1 MKKIAFL
8 ISSCIVVL
16 FACKQYQEVEVLPNE
31 VIQIKLDT
39 TVSVFPANGSTVL
52 PLKVMLPADVKEE
65 FKVVTFSVSDAKGGT
80 FVGNESDNAN
90 IKVGSDG
97 IARTYFKIGTVPGSY
112 IISAQVKSGS
122 IVYKANQLK
131 IDLTGFLASDLLAIS
146 AEQQQPPADG
156 VTTFKIFI
164 ESKYPTDKKVKL
176 NASLGSFLNSTTA
189 KEINVDL
196 DNQGKGFALFKMSNE
211 LASHVITG
219 SFAQGA
225 VATIVVNPT
234 VSYPES
240 IYVESTKLY
249 VDTTGQP
256 TVLNI
261 FLRKGVGK
269 VSVGRPVQLMAYQ
282 LVNGAKVNVGRFTG
296 LANAIADGEGNV
308 PAVSFFADTKD
319 IDTKQSIIIEV
330 ATDKA
335 LNEKIT
341 TKILITFSR
350 TQ

>member
-1 MKKIAFL
+1 
-8 ISSCIVVL
+8 
-16 FACKQYQEVEVLPNE
+16 VLPSE

-39 TVSVFPANGSTVL
+39 TVSVFPANGSIIL

-65 FKVVTFSVSDAKGGT
+65 FKVVSFSVSDAKGGT

-90 IKVGSDG
+90 IKAGSDG

-122 IVYKANQLK
+122 IVYRANQLK
-131 IDLTGFLASDLLAIS
+131 IDLTGFAASDLLVLS

-156 VTTFKIFI
+156 LTTFKVFVD
-164 ESKYPTDKKVKL
+164 SKFPTDKKVKL
-176 NASLGSFLNSTTA
+176 TTSLGSFLNSTTP
-189 KEINVDL
+189 KEINIDL
-196 DNQGKGFALFKMSNE
+196 DQQGKGFALFKISNE
-211 LASHVITG
+211 LAAHVITG
-219 SFAQGA
+219 SFTQGA

-249 VDTTGQP
+249 ADTSGQP
-256 TVLNI
+256 TVLNV

-269 VSVGRPVQLMAYQ
+269 VSVGRPVQLSAYQ
-282 LVNGAKVNVGRFTG
+282 LINGAKVSVGRFTG
-296 LANAIADGEGNV
+296 LANAVADAEGNV

-319 IDTKQSIIIEV
+319 VDLTQPISIEV
-330 ATDKA
+330 TTNKSA
-335 LNEKIT
+335 NEQIT
-341 TKILITFSR
+341 TKIVLLVPSS
-350 TQ
+350 